1 MKQFLAGAALM
12 SLAACA
18 APMQQAAPVFDPV
31 GVYDFTTEVQG
42 NTVRGVLTL
51 RRSDQGLT
59 GTISTDMTGEI
70 RLTHVAIE
78 GRRGEMRAATDE
90 GDMIMQIEFAEDYRI
105 IGGWQLTSGLS
116 GSVAGQRRVQQ

>member
-1 MKQFLAGAALM
+1 MKQFLAGAALVA
-12 SLAACA
+12 LAACA

-42 NTVRGVLTL
+42 TIVRGVLTL
-51 RRSDQGLT
+51 RRTDQGLT
-59 GTISTDMTGEI
+59 GTIATEMTGEM

-78 GRRGEMRAATDE
+78 GRRGEMRAATDQ
-90 GDMIMQIEFAEDYRI
+90 GDMVMQIEFGEDHRI
-105 IGGWQLTSGLS
+105 IGGWQLSSGLS